1 MQPAS
6 VRFIL
11 TAAVSAAFALI
22 VVGCS
27 PPMPVDVGGVLQVP
41 RLGSDHAVMSD
52 GARLPLRRWS
62 AQPRSGTPETVLL
75 ALHGFNNYSNAFA
88 KLGDDLAATGVIVYA
103 VDQRGFGA
111 GPLPGR
117 WHGVARMASDL
128 RTLVALLRA
137 RHPAARLLVA
147 GESMGGA
154 VIMVA
159 AADGRLAAD
168 GLVLIAPAVWAR
180 ETMPLYQRLVLD
192 WTARVWPGLQLTG
205 EGIDRW
211 PSDNVPMLR
220 AMGRDPLVIKATRVD
235 ALWGVTNLMDQALAA
250 APRLPALPTLLL
262 YGKRDEIIP
271 KQAYCRLLRDLPRRP
286 SLRLALYL
294 DGWHMLPRD
303 LQGARV
309 RADIAAWVRDPTAAL
324 PSGEETAPDSR
335 RLRAFCAGG

>member
-1 MQPAS
+1 MGT
-6 VRFIL
+6 V
-11 TAAVSAAFALI
+11 AVSMLFALI
-22 VVGCS
+22 AGCA
-27 PPMPVDVGGVLQVP
+27 PPMSVDVGGARQGP
-41 RLGSDHAVMSD
+41 RLGGDHAVMAD
-52 GARLPLRRWS
+52 GARLPLKRWPVEPP
-62 AQPRSGTPETVLL
+62 AGMPETVLL

-88 KLGDDLAATGVIVYA
+88 KLGDDLAAVGVTVYA
-103 VDQRGFGA
+103 VDQRGFGEA
-111 GPLPGR
+111 PLPGR
-117 WHGVARMASDL
+117 WHGVAQMAEDL

-159 AADGRLAAD
+159 AARGWLPAD

-180 ETMPLYQRLVLD
+180 ETMPWYQRLALG
-192 WTARVWPGLQLTG
+192 WTARVWPGLLLTG
-205 EGIDRW
+205 EGIERW

-250 APRLPALPTLLL
+250 APRLPAMPTLLL
-262 YGKRDEIIP
+262 YGERDEIIP
-271 KQAYCRLLRDLPRRP
+271 RRAYCRLLRDLPRRP

-294 DGWHMLPRD
+294 NGWHMLPRD

-309 RADIAAWVRDPTAAL
+309 RSDITAWARDPTAAL
-324 PSGEETAPDSR
+324 PSGEETALDGG
-335 RLRAFCAGG
+335 RLRAFCAGD